1 MASSG
6 FQADVRAL
14 QKVLAARHLVSDL
27 NHLKFDIAVN
37 FLNIHILQVHADLF
51 VHDCQLKGVKFVF

>member
-14 QKVLAARHLVSDL
+14 QKVLASRHLVKML
-27 NHLKFDIAVN
+27 EVFVN
-37 FLNIHILQVHADLF
+37 PLSLQSVWYGACRMFCIF
-51 VHDCQLKGVKFVF
+51 VQCASPVCAI